1 MMAWTQGTHSDITF
15 NTTTLTAADTHLVEL
30 QQQRGAGPAGVVEG
44 QQEDAEQP
52 GGAADQGRDH
62 APQALLRVMHH
73 AVGGPV

>member
-1 MMAWTQGTHSDITF
+1 MTECMQGTHSDTP
-15 NTTTLTAADTHLVEL
+15 TAAATHLVEL
-30 QQQRGAGPAGVVEG
+30 QQQRGAGPAGVIEG